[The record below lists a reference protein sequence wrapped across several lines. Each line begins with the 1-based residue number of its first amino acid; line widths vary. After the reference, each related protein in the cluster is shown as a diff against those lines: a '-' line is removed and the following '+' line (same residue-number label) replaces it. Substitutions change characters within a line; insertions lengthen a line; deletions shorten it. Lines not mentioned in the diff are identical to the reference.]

1 MLDVRRMKV
10 LREVA
15 ARGSFSAAAEALS
28 FTQSAISQQVAAL
41 ERETGT
47 KLVERGPRGIRLT
60 QAGDVLVKHA
70 DAVLARLSCAEEE
83 LQALAGLRG
92 GKLRVSAFQ
101 SAGATLVPRAVA
113 AFHRRYPDVELGL
126 VQAEPAEAT
135 NLLRAGELDL
145 ALVYDFEGVTG
156 SGLDEALDCVHLID
170 DRYDLLVARDHPLA
184 HRSRVKMSDLADE
197 RWINSTIGC
206 GCRLAVLQACAAG
219 GFEPHIAF
227 ETDEILSVQALVA
240 NGMGVTLM
248 PQLALTSVHP
258 GVAVRPIGR
267 DAPMRH
273 IYAARLRD
281 AYQSPATQA
290 MLQLLVDMAEE
301 FTPDAAGTPVEGA
314 PVAA

>member
-1 MLDVRRMKV
+1 MKV

-41 ERETGT
+41 ERETGA

-60 QAGDVLVKHA
+60 QAGEVLVKHA

-92 GKLRVSAFQ
+92 GKLRVSTFQ

-126 VQAEPAEAT
+126 VQAEPEEAT
-135 NLLRAGELDL
+135 QLLRAGELDL
-145 ALVYDFEGVTG
+145 AIVYDFDGVPGGIDET
-156 SGLDEALDCVHLID
+156 LDAIHLID

-184 HRSRVKMSDLADE
+184 GKARVRMAELADE
-197 RWINSTIGC
+197 RWVNSTQGC
-206 GCRLAVLQACAAG
+206 GCRQAVLHACAQA
-219 GFEPHIAF
+219 GFEPHVAF

-248 PQLALTSVHP
+248 PQLALTAVHP
-258 GVAVRPIGR
+258 GVAVRPVGR
-267 DAPMRH
+267 EAPVRH
-273 IYAARLRD
+273 IYAARARD

-290 MLQLLVDMAEE
+290 MLQLLVDLAEE
-301 FTPDAAGTPVEGA
+301 FQPQAAADADSAV
-314 PVAA
+314 VAA

>member
-60 QAGDVLVKHA
+60 QAGEVLVKHA
-70 DAVLARLSCAEEE
+70 DAVIARLSCAEEE

-92 GKLRVSAFQ
+92 GRLSLSTFQ
-101 SAGATLVPRAVA
+101 SAGATLVPRAIA
-113 AFHRRYPDVELGL
+113 EFHRRYPDVELAL
-126 VQAEPAEAT
+126 IQAEPEEAT
-135 NLLRAGELDL
+135 QLLRGGDLDL
-145 ALVYDFEGVTG
+145 AIVYDFDGIPT
-156 SGLDEALDCVHLID
+156 SGLEEGLDAVHLID

-184 HRSRVKMSDLADE
+184 DKARIRMSDLADE
-197 RWINSTIGC
+197 RWVNSTQGC
-206 GCRLAVLQACAAG
+206 GCREAVFHACAQA
-219 GFEPHIAF
+219 GFEPHVAF

-248 PQLALTSVHP
+248 PQLALTAVHP
-258 GVAVRPIGR
+258 GVAVRPLGR
-267 DAPMRH
+267 EAPMRH
-273 IYAARLRD
+273 IYAARMRD
-281 AYQSPATQA
+281 AYRSPATQA

-301 FTPDAAGTPVEGA
+301 FRPEVAPAAAGAV
-314 PVAA
+314 VAA

>member
-1 MLDVRRMKV
+1 MKV

-60 QAGDVLVKHA
+60 QAGEVLVKHA

-92 GKLRVSAFQ
+92 GKLRVSTFQ

-126 VQAEPAEAT
+126 MQAEPEEAT
-135 NLLRAGELDL
+135 VLLRAGELDL

-156 SGLDEALDCVHLID
+156 GLDEALDCVHLID
-170 DRYDLLVARDHPLA
+170 DRYDLLVARDHALA
-184 HRSRVKMSDLADE
+184 HRSRVRMGDLADE
-197 RWINSTIGC
+197 RWINSTQGC
-206 GCRLAVLQACAAG
+206 GCRQAVLQACAQA
-219 GFEPHIAF
+219 GFEPHVAF

-267 DAPMRH
+267 EAPMRH

-281 AYQSPATQA
+281 AYESPATQA
-290 MLQLLVDMAEE
+290 MLQLLVD
-301 FTPDAAGTPVEGA
+301 T
-314 PVAA
+314 VAHDGGERSCSRDPHPT

>member
-15 ARGSFSAAAEALS
+15 ACGSFSAAAESLS

-47 KLVERGPRGIRLT
+47 KLVERGSRGIRLT
-60 QAGDVLVKHA
+60 QAGEVLVKHA

-92 GKLRVSAFQ
+92 GRLAVSTFQ
-101 SAGATLVPRAVA
+101 SAGATLVPRAIA
-113 AFHRRYPDVELGL
+113 AFHSRYPDVELAL
-126 VQAEPAEAT
+126 VQAEPDEAT
-135 NLLRAGELDL
+135 QLLRAGDLDL
-145 ALVYDFEGVTG
+145 AIVYDFDGIPGGLED
-156 SGLDEALDCVHLID
+156 GLDAIHLID
-170 DRYDLLVARDHPLA
+170 DRYDLLLARDHPLA
-184 HRSRVKMSDLADE
+184 EKARVRMADLANE
-197 RWINSTIGC
+197 RWINSTRGC
-206 GCRLAVLQACAAG
+206 GCRQAVFHACAQA
-219 GFEPHIAF
+219 GFEPNVAF
-227 ETDEILSVQALVA
+227 ENDEIMSVQALVA

-248 PQLALTSVHP
+248 PQLALTAVHP

-267 DAPMRH
+267 EAPMRH

-281 AYQSPATQA
+281 AYRSPATQA

-301 FTPDAAGTPVEGA
+301 FRPQVTTAGDEAV
-314 PVAA
+314 VAA

>member
-1 MLDVRRMKV
+1 MKV

-60 QAGDVLVKHA
+60 EAGEVLVKHA

-92 GKLRVSAFQ
+92 GKLRVSTFQ

-113 AFHRRYPDVELGL
+113 AFHNRYPDVELAL
-126 VQAEPAEAT
+126 VQAEPDEAT
-135 NLLRAGELDL
+135 QLLRAGELDL
-145 ALVYDFEGVTG
+145 AVVYDFDGIPGGIDET
-156 SGLDEALDCVHLID
+156 LDAVHLID
-170 DRYDLLVARDHPLA
+170 DRYDLLVARDHALA
-184 HRSRVKMSDLADE
+184 DRPRVRIADLANE
-197 RWINSTIGC
+197 RWVNSTRGS
-206 GCRLAVLQACAAG
+206 GCRRAVLHACAQA
-219 GFEPHIAF
+219 GFEPHVSF
-227 ETDEILSVQALVA
+227 ETDEIMSVQALVA

-248 PQLALTSVHP
+248 PKLALTAVHP
-258 GVAVRPIGR
+258 GVVVRPLGR
-267 DAPMRH
+267 EAPMRH

-281 AYQSPATQA
+281 AYSSPATQA
-290 MLQLLVDMAEE
+290 MVQLLADTAEE
-301 FTPDAAGTPVEGA
+301 FQPQTPLTGEDAV
-314 PVAA
+314 VAA

>member
-60 QAGDVLVKHA
+60 QAGEVVVKHA
-70 DAVLARLSCAEEE
+70 DAVLSRLSCAEEE

-92 GKLRVSAFQ
+92 GKLSLSTFQ
-101 SAGATLVPRAVA
+101 SAGATLVPRAVS
-113 AFHRRYPDVELGL
+113 AFHRRYPEVELAL
-126 VQAEPAEAT
+126 TQAEPDDAT
-135 NLLRAGELDL
+135 VLMRAGELDL
-145 ALVYDFEGVTG
+145 AIVYDFDGIPG
-156 SGLDEALDCVHLID
+156 GLDESLDKVHLID
-170 DRYDLLVARDHPLA
+170 DRYDLLVARDHSLA
-184 HRSRVKMSDLADE
+184 EKSRIRMADLADE
-197 RWINSTIGC
+197 RWVNSTSGS
-206 GCRLAVLQACAAG
+206 GCREAVLLACARA
-219 GFEPHIAF
+219 GFEPRVAF
-227 ETDEILSVQALVA
+227 ETDEIMAVQALVA

-248 PQLALTSVHP
+248 PQLALTAVHP
-258 GVAVRPIGR
+258 GVAVRPLGR
-267 DAPMRH
+267 EAPMRH
-273 IYAARLRD
+273 IYAARMRD

-301 FTPDAAGTPVEGA
+301 FRPQVDPAGGEAV
-314 PVAA
+314 VAA